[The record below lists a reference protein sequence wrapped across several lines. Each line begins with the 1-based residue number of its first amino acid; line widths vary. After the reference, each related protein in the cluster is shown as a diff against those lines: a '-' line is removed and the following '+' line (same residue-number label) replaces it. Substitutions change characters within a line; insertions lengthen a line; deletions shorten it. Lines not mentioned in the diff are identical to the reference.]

1 VRRIGRSWL
10 SSRRFNLGELRR
22 VPLATPAP
30 PTPQPSDVQD
40 LIAPLWRRRWLLL
53 GIVVTSTV
61 ATFVV
66 AARQPER
73 CRARTQFIVATSS
86 VQAIIAGA
94 GGGASDRTTLDQAKL
109 LLSEPVADRVLRRLG
124 LAESRLALLATV
136 EAEPV
141 LGSSFVTVTAERGS
155 ADQAAAVANTFVREY
170 FAYRKDELT
179 GEADDAMRR
188 IRRELRDVANGANA
202 TNARVPLQN
211 QLRQLEGARS
221 AAGEE
226 MRQTNSAAAGARIA
240 PTPGRDAL
248 FAFAISLGL
257 ALALAFGLERFDRRI
272 RNVDDFARVYDAP
285 LLSVIP
291 HSATV
296 GEERGGKVSVPAAL
310 REPFRTLRTNLELA
324 SLDKPIRRVVV
335 ASAVSSEGKSTI
347 VRNLALTYCEW
358 GLSVVVI
365 EADLRRPTLSALFGV
380 KRGAAGLTAVL
391 TGECEL
397 EDALLEVD
405 IDITSLEYLDKVRV
419 GGGATNPRDGTT
431 RGLEL
436 LPSGRTPPNPQAV
449 LASDKTRLVIEQ
461 LSERFD
467 VVLVDTPPLLAV
479 SDALSLLPQVDGVVL
494 VARVGMTQR
503 PAAQRAAAA
512 ARLDPGGRILGVVA
526 NDLNFVPGS
535 GYGYAYGYGYAQQ
548 YGSDGTNGNAGRETA
563 KRQPAE
569 S

>member
-1 VRRIGRSWL
+1 MAL
-10 SSRRFNLGELRR
+10 AATPNLGELRR

-40 LIAPLWRRRWLLL
+40 LIAPLWRRKWLIL

-61 ATFVV
+61 ATFVL

-73 CRARTQFIVATSS
+73 FRATTQFIVASSS

-94 GGGASDRTTLDQAKL
+94 GGRSDDRTTLDQAKL
-109 LLSEPVADRVLRRLG
+109 LESEPVADRVLRRLG
-124 LAESRLALLATV
+124 LAESRLALLKTV
-136 EAEPV
+136 DAEPV
-141 LGSSFVTVTAERGS
+141 LGSSFVKVTAERGS

-170 FAYRKDELT
+170 FAYRKAELT
-179 GEADDAMRR
+179 GDADEAMSR

-221 AAGEE
+221 AAGKET
-226 MRQTNSAAAGARIA
+226 RQTNSAPPGTRIA

-272 RNVDDFARVYDAP
+272 RNVDDFAKVYDAP
-285 LLSVIP
+285 LLSAIP
-291 HSATV
+291 HTTV
-296 GEERGGKVSVPAAL
+296 AEEYGGMVSVPSAL

-324 SLDKPIRRVVV
+324 SLDKPIRRIVV
-335 ASAVSSEGKSTI
+335 ASAVSNEGKSTI
-347 VRNLALTYCEW
+347 IRNLALTYREW
-358 GLSVVVI
+358 GLTVVVI
-365 EADLRRPTLSALFGV
+365 EADLRRPTLSVLFGV
-380 KRGAAGLTAVL
+380 ERGTGGLTAVL
-391 TGECEL
+391 TGECDL

-405 IDITSLEYLDKVRV
+405 VDIASLEYLDKVRV
-419 GGGATNPRDGTT
+419 GDDASRPPERTT
-431 RGLEL
+431 SGLRL
-436 LPSGRTPPNPQAV
+436 LPGGKTPPNPQAV
-449 LASDKTRLVIEQ
+449 LAADKTRLVIEQ
-461 LSERFD
+461 LCERFD
-467 VVLVDTPPLLAV
+467 VVLIDTPPLLAV
-479 SDALSLLPQVDGVVL
+479 SDALSLLPLVDGVVM

-512 ARLDPGGRILGVVA
+512 ARLDPGARILGVVA
-526 NDLNFVPGS
+526 NDLEFSRGS
-535 GYGYAYGYGYAQQ
+535 GYGYDCGYGYAQQ
-548 YGSDGTNGNAGRETA
+548 HGSDSRNGSAGRRTA
-563 KRQPAE
+563 KRQPAQ